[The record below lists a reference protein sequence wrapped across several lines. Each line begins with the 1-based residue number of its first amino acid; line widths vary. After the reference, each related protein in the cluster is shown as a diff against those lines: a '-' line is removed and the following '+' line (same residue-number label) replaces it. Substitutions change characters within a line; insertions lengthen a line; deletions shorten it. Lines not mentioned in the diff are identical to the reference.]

1 MKNDTPSFHATGVD
15 RAGDFSLWYNLE
27 YMIAQLTGKII
38 DKNLN
43 SLIVDVAGV
52 GYEVAVSGS
61 DAAKISL
68 GDQLSL
74 KIYHHIREQAQELY
88 GFLELG
94 SKELFKLLITVQGIG
109 PKAALAILSIGE
121 FEAVRSAIARGDSK
135 YIQQASGVGKKTA
148 ERVCVDLS
156 DKIGVPSV
164 MSAELV
170 QTEIDTSDEAVET
183 LMALGYTATDASRL
197 LADIDVNLTTQER
210 VKLALKKR

>member
-1 MKNDTPSFHATGVD
+1 
-15 RAGDFSLWYNLE
+15 
-27 YMIAQLTGKII
+27 MIAHLTGKII
-38 DKNLN
+38 DKNLTT
-43 SLIVDVAGV
+43 LIIDVAGV
-52 GYEVAVSGS
+52 GYEVAVSVS

-68 GDQLSL
+68 GDDVSL
-74 KIYHHIREQAQELY
+74 KIYHHIREQSQELF

-156 DKIGVPSV
+156 DKIGAPSV
-164 MSAELV
+164 MSTDFI
-170 QTEIDTSDEAVET
+170 QTELNTDDEAVET
-183 LMALGYTATDASRL
+183 LLALGYNLTDATAL
-197 LADIDVNLTTQER
+197 LSGIDVKLTTQER
-210 VKLALKKR
+210 VKLALKNK

>member
-1 MKNDTPSFHATGVD
+1 
-15 RAGDFSLWYNLE
+15 
-27 YMIAQLTGKII
+27 MIAHLTGKII

-43 SLIVDVAGV
+43 TLIIDVMGV
-52 GYEVAVSGS
+52 GYEVAVPTS
-61 DAAKISL
+61 DASRLIL
-68 GDQLSL
+68 GETTSL
-74 KIYHHIREQAQELY
+74 KIYHHIREQSQELF

-121 FEAVRSAIARGDSK
+121 FEAVRSAIARDDSK

-170 QTEIDTSDEAVET
+170 QTELNTDDEAVET
-183 LMALGYTATDASRL
+183 LIALGYNLTDATVL
-197 LADIDVNLTTQER
+197 LSGIDVKLTTQER
-210 VKLALKKR
+210 VKLALTNRR

>member
-1 MKNDTPSFHATGVD
+1 
-15 RAGDFSLWYNLE
+15 
-27 YMIAQLTGKII
+27 MIAHLTGKII

-43 SLIVDVAGV
+43 TLIIDVMGV
-52 GYEVAVSGS
+52 GYEVAVPTS
-61 DAAKISL
+61 DASRLIL
-68 GDQLSL
+68 GETTSL
-74 KIYHHIREQAQELY
+74 KIYHHIREQSQELF

-170 QTEIDTSDEAVET
+170 QTELNTDDEAVET
-183 LMALGYTATDASRL
+183 LMALGYNLTDATAL
-197 LADIDVNLTTQER
+197 LSGIDVKLTTQER
-210 VKLALKKR
+210 VKLALTNRR

>member
-1 MKNDTPSFHATGVD
+1 
-15 RAGDFSLWYNLE
+15 
-27 YMIAQLTGKII
+27 MIAHLMGKII

-43 SLIVDVAGV
+43 TLIIDVMGV
-52 GYEVAVSGS
+52 GYEVVVPTS
-61 DAAKISL
+61 DASRLIL
-68 GDQLSL
+68 GETASL
-74 KIYHHIREQAQELY
+74 KIYHHIREQSQELF

-135 YIQQASGVGKKTA
+135 YVQQASGVGKKTA

-170 QTEIDTSDEAVET
+170 QTELNTDDEAVET
-183 LMALGYTATDASRL
+183 LMALGYNLTDATAL
-197 LADIDVNLTTQER
+197 LSGIDVKLTTQER
-210 VKLALKKR
+210 VKLALTNRR

>member
-1 MKNDTPSFHATGVD
+1 
-15 RAGDFSLWYNLE
+15 
-27 YMIAQLTGKII
+27 MIAHLTGKII

-43 SLIVDVAGV
+43 TLIIDVMGV
-52 GYEVAVSGS
+52 GYEVVVPTS
-61 DAAKISL
+61 DASRLIL
-68 GDQLSL
+68 GETASL
-74 KIYHHIREQAQELY
+74 KIYHHIREQSQELF

-135 YIQQASGVGKKTA
+135 YVQQASGVGKKTA

-170 QTEIDTSDEAVET
+170 QTELNTDDEAVET
-183 LMALGYTATDASRL
+183 LMALGYNLTDATAL
-197 LADIDVNLTTQER
+197 LSGIDVKLTTQER
-210 VKLALKKR
+210 VKLALTNRR

>member
-1 MKNDTPSFHATGVD
+1 
-15 RAGDFSLWYNLE
+15 
-27 YMIAQLTGKII
+27 MIAHLTGKII

-43 SLIVDVAGV
+43 TLIIDVMDV
-52 GYEVAVSGS
+52 GYEVAVPTS
-61 DAAKISL
+61 DASRLIL
-68 GDQLSL
+68 GETTSL
-74 KIYHHIREQAQELY
+74 KIYHHIREQSQELF

-170 QTEIDTSDEAVET
+170 QTELNTDDEAVET
-183 LMALGYTATDASRL
+183 LMALGYNLTDATAL
-197 LADIDVNLTTQER
+197 LSGIDVKLTTQER
-210 VKLALKKR
+210 VKLALTNRR

>member
-1 MKNDTPSFHATGVD
+1 
-15 RAGDFSLWYNLE
+15 
-27 YMIAQLTGKII
+27 MIAHLTGRII

-43 SLIVDVAGV
+43 TLIIDVMGV
-52 GYEVAVSGS
+52 GYEVAVPTS
-61 DAAKISL
+61 DASRLVL
-68 GDQLSL
+68 GEITSL
-74 KIYHHIREQAQELY
+74 KIYHHIREQSQELF

-170 QTEIDTSDEAVET
+170 QTELNNDDEAVET
-183 LMALGYTATDASRL
+183 LMALGYNLTDATAL
-197 LADIDVNLTTQER
+197 LSGIDVKLTTQER
-210 VKLALKKR
+210 VKLAWTNRR

>member
-1 MKNDTPSFHATGVD
+1 
-15 RAGDFSLWYNLE
+15 
-27 YMIAQLTGKII
+27 MIAHLTGKII

-43 SLIVDVAGV
+43 ALISVVPGV
-52 GYEVAVSGS
+52 GYEVVVPTS
-61 DAAKISL
+61 DARRLIL
-68 GDQLSL
+68 GETASL
-74 KIYHHIREQAQELY
+74 KIYYHIREQSQELF

-170 QTEIDTSDEAVET
+170 QTELNTDDEAVET
-183 LMALGYTATDASRL
+183 LMALGYNLTDATTL
-197 LADIDVNLTTQER
+197 LSGIDVKLATQER
-210 VKLALKKR
+210 VKLALTNRR

>member
-1 MKNDTPSFHATGVD
+1 
-15 RAGDFSLWYNLE
+15 
-27 YMIAQLTGKII
+27 MIAHLTGKII

-43 SLIVDVAGV
+43 TLIIDVMGV
-52 GYEVAVSGS
+52 GYEVAVPTS
-61 DAAKISL
+61 DTSRLIL
-68 GDQLSL
+68 GETASL
-74 KIYHHIREQAQELY
+74 KIYHHIREQSQELF

-170 QTEIDTSDEAVET
+170 QTELNTDDEAVET
-183 LMALGYTATDASRL
+183 LMALGYNLTDATAL
-197 LADIDVNLTTQER
+197 LSGIDVKLTTQER
-210 VKLALKKR
+210 VKLALTNRR

>member
-1 MKNDTPSFHATGVD
+1 
-15 RAGDFSLWYNLE
+15 
-27 YMIAQLTGKII
+27 MIAHLTGKII

-43 SLIVDVAGV
+43 TLIIDVMGV
-52 GYEVAVSGS
+52 GYEVAVPTS
-61 DAAKISL
+61 DASRLIL
-68 GDQLSL
+68 GETTSL
-74 KIYHHIREQAQELY
+74 KIYHHIREQSQELF

-135 YIQQASGVGKKTA
+135 YVQQASGVGKKTA

-170 QTEIDTSDEAVET
+170 QTELNTDDEAVET
-183 LMALGYTATDASRL
+183 LMALGYNLTDATAL
-197 LADIDVNLTTQER
+197 LSGIDVKLTTQER
-210 VKLALKKR
+210 VKLALTNRR

>member
-1 MKNDTPSFHATGVD
+1 
-15 RAGDFSLWYNLE
+15 
-27 YMIAQLTGKII
+27 MIAHLTGKII

-43 SLIVDVAGV
+43 TLIIDVAGV
-52 GYEVAVSGS
+52 GYEVVVPTS
-61 DAAKISL
+61 DASRLIL
-68 GDQLSL
+68 GETASL
-74 KIYHHIREQAQELY
+74 KIYHHIREQSQELF

-170 QTEIDTSDEAVET
+170 QTELNTDDEAVET
-183 LMALGYTATDASRL
+183 LMALGYNLTDATAL
-197 LADIDVNLTTQER
+197 LSDIDVKLTTEER
-210 VKLALKKR
+210 VKLALTNRR

>member
-1 MKNDTPSFHATGVD
+1 
-15 RAGDFSLWYNLE
+15 
-27 YMIAQLTGKII
+27 MIAHLTGKII

-43 SLIVDVAGV
+43 TLIIDVSGV
-52 GYEVAVSGS
+52 GYEVAVSTS
-61 DAAKISL
+61 DSSRLIL
-68 GDQLSL
+68 GETASL
-74 KIYHHIREQAQELY
+74 KIYHHIREQSQELF

-135 YIQQASGVGKKTA
+135 YVQQASGVGKKTA

-170 QTEIDTSDEAVET
+170 QTELNTDDEAVET
-183 LMALGYTATDASRL
+183 LLALGYNLTDATAL
-197 LADIDVNLTTQER
+197 LSGIDVKLTTQER
-210 VKLALKKR
+210 VKLALTNRR

>member
-1 MKNDTPSFHATGVD
+1 
-15 RAGDFSLWYNLE
+15 
-27 YMIAQLTGKII
+27 MIAHLMGKII

-43 SLIVDVAGV
+43 TLIIDVMGV
-52 GYEVAVSGS
+52 GYEVVVPTS
-61 DAAKISL
+61 DASRLIL
-68 GDQLSL
+68 GETASL
-74 KIYHHIREQAQELY
+74 KIYHHIREQSQELF

-94 SKELFKLLITVQGIG
+94 SKELFKWLITVQGIG

-135 YIQQASGVGKKTA
+135 YVQQASGVGKKTA

-170 QTEIDTSDEAVET
+170 QTELNTDDEAVET
-183 LMALGYTATDASRL
+183 LMALGYNLTDATAL
-197 LADIDVNLTTQER
+197 LSGIDVKLTTQER
-210 VKLALKKR
+210 VKLALTNRR

>member
-1 MKNDTPSFHATGVD
+1 
-15 RAGDFSLWYNLE
+15 
-27 YMIAQLTGKII
+27 MIAQLTGKII

-43 SLIVDVAGV
+43 LMIIDVAGV
-52 GYEVAVSGS
+52 GYEVVVSVS

-68 GDQLSL
+68 GDDVSL
-74 KIYHHIREQAQELY
+74 KIYHHIREQSQELF

-148 ERVCVDLS
+148 ERVCIDLS
-156 DKIGVPSV
+156 DKIGAPSV
-164 MSAELV
+164 MSADFI
-170 QTEIDTSDEAVET
+170 QTELNTDDEAVET
-183 LMALGYTATDASRL
+183 LMALGYTMTDASVL
-197 LADIDVNLTTQER
+197 LKQVDPQLPTQER
-210 VKLALKKR
+210 VKLALKNK

>member
-1 MKNDTPSFHATGVD
+1 
-15 RAGDFSLWYNLE
+15 
-27 YMIAQLTGKII
+27 MIAHLTGKII

-43 SLIVDVAGV
+43 TLIIDVAGV
-52 GYEVAVSGS
+52 GYEVAVPTS
-61 DAAKISL
+61 DASRLIL
-68 GDQLSL
+68 GETANL
-74 KIYHHIREQAQELY
+74 KIYHHIREQSQELF

-170 QTEIDTSDEAVET
+170 QTELNTDDEAVET
-183 LMALGYTATDASRL
+183 LMALGYNLTDATAL
-197 LADIDVNLTTQER
+197 LSGIDVKLTTQER
-210 VKLALKKR
+210 VKLAWTNRR

>member
-1 MKNDTPSFHATGVD
+1 
-15 RAGDFSLWYNLE
+15 
-27 YMIAQLTGKII
+27 MIAHLTGTII

-43 SLIVDVAGV
+43 TLIIDVMGV
-52 GYEVAVSGS
+52 GYEVAVPTS
-61 DAAKISL
+61 DASRLIL
-68 GDQLSL
+68 GEPASL
-74 KIYHHIREQAQELY
+74 KIYHHIREQSQELF

-170 QTEIDTSDEAVET
+170 QTELNTDDEAVET
-183 LMALGYTATDASRL
+183 LMALGYNLTDATAL
-197 LADIDVNLTTQER
+197 LSGIDVKLTTQER
-210 VKLALKKR
+210 VKLALTNRR

>member
-1 MKNDTPSFHATGVD
+1 
-15 RAGDFSLWYNLE
+15 
-27 YMIAQLTGKII
+27 MIAHLTGKII
-38 DKNLN
+38 DKNLTT
-43 SLIVDVAGV
+43 LIIDVAGV
-52 GYEVAVSGS
+52 GYEVAVSVS

-68 GDQLSL
+68 GDEASL
-74 KIYHHIREQAQELY
+74 KIYHHIREQSQELF

-156 DKIGVPSV
+156 DKIGAPSV
-164 MSAELV
+164 MSADFI
-170 QTEIDTSDEAVET
+170 QTELNTDDEAVET
-183 LMALGYTATDASRL
+183 LLALGYNLTDATAL
-197 LADIDVNLTTQER
+197 LSGIDVKLTTQER
-210 VKLALKKR
+210 VKLALKNK

>member
-1 MKNDTPSFHATGVD
+1 
-15 RAGDFSLWYNLE
+15 
-27 YMIAQLTGKII
+27 MIAHLTGKII

-43 SLIVDVAGV
+43 TLIIDVAGV
-52 GYEVAVSGS
+52 GYEVAVPTS
-61 DAAKISL
+61 DASRLIL
-68 GDQLSL
+68 GETTSL
-74 KIYHHIREQAQELY
+74 KIYHHIREQSQELF

-135 YIQQASGVGKKTA
+135 YVQQASGVGKKTA

-170 QTEIDTSDEAVET
+170 QTELNTDDEAVET
-183 LMALGYTATDASRL
+183 LMALGYNLTDATAL
-197 LADIDVNLTTQER
+197 LSGIDVKLTTQER
-210 VKLALKKR
+210 VKLALTNRR

>member
-1 MKNDTPSFHATGVD
+1 
-15 RAGDFSLWYNLE
+15 
-27 YMIAQLTGKII
+27 MIAHLMGKII

-43 SLIVDVAGV
+43 TLIIDVAGV
-52 GYEVAVSGS
+52 GYEVAVPTS
-61 DAAKISL
+61 DASRLIL
-68 GDQLSL
+68 GETASL
-74 KIYHHIREQAQELY
+74 KIYHHIREQSQELF

-135 YIQQASGVGKKTA
+135 YVQQASGVGKKTA

-170 QTEIDTSDEAVET
+170 QTELNTDDEAVET
-183 LMALGYTATDASRL
+183 LMALGYNLTDATAL
-197 LADIDVNLTTQER
+197 LSGIDVKLTTEER
-210 VKLALKKR
+210 VKLALTNRR

>member
-1 MKNDTPSFHATGVD
+1 
-15 RAGDFSLWYNLE
+15 
-27 YMIAQLTGKII
+27 MIAHLTGKII

-43 SLIVDVAGV
+43 TLIIDVMGV
-52 GYEVAVSGS
+52 GYEVAVPTS
-61 DAAKISL
+61 DASRLIL
-68 GDQLSL
+68 GETASL
-74 KIYHHIREQAQELY
+74 KIYHHIREQSQELF

-170 QTEIDTSDEAVET
+170 QTELNTDDEAVET
-183 LMALGYTATDASRL
+183 LMALGYNLTDATAL
-197 LADIDVNLTTQER
+197 LSGIDIKLTTQER
-210 VKLALKKR
+210 VKLALTNRR

>member
-1 MKNDTPSFHATGVD
+1 
-15 RAGDFSLWYNLE
+15 
-27 YMIAQLTGKII
+27 MIAHLTGKII

-43 SLIVDVAGV
+43 TLIIDVMGV
-52 GYEVAVSGS
+52 GYEVAVPTS
-61 DAAKISL
+61 DASRLIL
-68 GDQLSL
+68 GETASL
-74 KIYHHIREQAQELY
+74 KIYHHIREQSQELF

-170 QTEIDTSDEAVET
+170 QTELNTDDEAVET
-183 LMALGYTATDASRL
+183 LIALGYNLTDATAL
-197 LADIDVNLTTQER
+197 LSGIDVKLTTQER
-210 VKLALKKR
+210 VKLALTNRR

>member
-1 MKNDTPSFHATGVD
+1 
-15 RAGDFSLWYNLE
+15 
-27 YMIAQLTGKII
+27 MIAHLTGKII

-43 SLIVDVAGV
+43 TLIIDVAGG
-52 GYEVAVSGS
+52 GYEVVVPTS
-61 DAAKISL
+61 DASRLIL
-68 GDQLSL
+68 GETASL
-74 KIYHHIREQAQELY
+74 KIYHHIREQSQELF

-170 QTEIDTSDEAVET
+170 QTELNTDDEAVET
-183 LMALGYTATDASRL
+183 LMALGYNLTDATAL
-197 LADIDVNLTTQER
+197 LSGIDVKLTTEER
-210 VKLALKKR
+210 VKLALTNRR

>member
-1 MKNDTPSFHATGVD
+1 
-15 RAGDFSLWYNLE
+15 
-27 YMIAQLTGKII
+27 MIAHLTGKII

-43 SLIVDVAGV
+43 TLIIDVAGV
-52 GYEVAVSGS
+52 GYEVVVPTS
-61 DAAKISL
+61 DASRLIL
-68 GDQLSL
+68 GETASL
-74 KIYHHIREQAQELY
+74 KIYHHIREQSQELF

-170 QTEIDTSDEAVET
+170 QTELNTDDEAVET
-183 LMALGYTATDASRL
+183 LMALAYNLTDATAL
-197 LADIDVNLTTQER
+197 LSGIDVKLTTEER
-210 VKLALKKR
+210 VKLALTNRR